1 MKIMNLSY
9 EPDGDLLEIIFDE
22 SLHDAEQK
30 AYRLRDGLMLFVTTD
45 SMKPVQ
51 LTIVSYR
58 GLAKLPSFYFDGWTK
73 LRATDRKKLAPI
85 INSPQ
90 VSTFVKLDTKTGY
103 GHLTKHTILEPF
115 ALAA

>member
-1 MKIMNLSY
+1 MNLSY
-9 EPDGDLLEIIFDE
+9 EPDGDLLEVIFDE

-30 AYRLRDGLMLFVTTD
+30 VYRLRDGLMLFVAAD
-45 SMKPVQ
+45 SMEPVQ

-58 GLAKLPSFYFDGWTK
+58 GLAQLPSFYFNGWAK
-73 LRATDRKKLAPI
+73 LKATDRKKLLPI

-103 GHLTKHTILEPF
+103 GHLASHAVLEPF